1 MEIAASELEENSSGA
16 AAPSFAPLDAATA
29 RGVNQREYRRLR
41 VPPHR
46 YTPLREQWDTILTP
60 LVTHMGLQV
69 RFNPKNRSV
78 ELRTSEHTSEMSALQ
93 KGADFVA
100 AFLMGFEV
108 QDAIALLRLED
119 LYIDSFMMTDVKMLS
134 GDHLSRAIGRVCGDQ
149 GKTKFAIE
157 NATRTRIVV
166 HGQKVHILGSFN
178 SIKIAR
184 NAISSL
190 VIGAQPGK
198 VYNHLKNV
206 ARRMKESY

>member
-1 MEIAASELEENSSGA
+1 
-16 AAPSFAPLDAATA
+16 
-29 RGVNQREYRRLR
+29 
-41 VPPHR
+41 
-46 YTPLREQWDTILTP
+46 
-60 LVTHMGLQV
+60 
-69 RFNPKNRSV
+69 
-78 ELRTSEHTSEMSALQ
+78 
-93 KGADFVA
+93 
-100 AFLMGFEV
+100 MGFEV
-108 QDAIALLRLED
+108 QDAIALLRLDD
-119 LYIDSFMMTDVKMLS
+119 LYVDSFMMTDVKMLS